1 MTGNDD
7 FGIQS
12 SKTISGLNPCRGI
25 GVVENRQQA
34 LIKSNVA
41 RYDSFLFW
49 QPSHYVTRA
58 MCGSE
63 IKSLDM
69 LVTKFDD
76 IFLMAALLNT
86 SGKRIKF

>member
-41 RYDSFLFW
+41 RYDSFPFW

-58 MCGSE
+58 IWGSE

-69 LVTKFDD
+69 LVTLFDD
-76 IFLMAALLNT
+76 IFLMAALLNI